1 MVSLQ
6 LIQEFL
12 AQKRFAF
19 VGVSR
24 QPKDFSRSLFRA
36 FRERGYDVIPVHP
49 AAGEVEGVAC
59 AGGLRDIQPPV
70 DTVLFLT
77 PPGLT
82 EVLLQDCME
91 AGIRR
96 VWLYRSSPAARQFCR
111 DNDIA
116 AVHDECPF
124 MFFPEAGWFH
134 RFHGFVKKISGSY
147 PA

>member
-59 AGGLRDIQPPV
+59 SGGVQDIQPPV

-77 PPGLT
+77 PPRLT
-82 EVLLQDCME
+82 EVLLQDCAE

-96 VWLYRSSPAARQFCR
+96 VWLYRSSSAAIQFCR
-111 DNDIA
+111 EYGIA